1 MAMKAISAAAAAA
14 MALAATQAVAQDSAR
29 LEWKTMHSPAMEGN
43 VEGNSADRTVLV
55 VTPPGYDEHPD
66 KRYPVV
72 YFLHGY
78 WATPQMYQDMAKFEE
93 AVQGAAEDGNEV
105 ILVMPD
111 GHSKLKGGFYSNSPT
126 VGNYQAMVGIDLV
139 QWVDANYR
147 TIASRA
153 GRGLSGHSMGG
164 YGTLRVGMTY
174 PGTFDSLFAMSAC
187 CLSPMS
193 ITTEQAEKIEAM
205 SDDDAAKADF
215 AGLAAVSTLATWA
228 PDPANPPLYVDTSLT
243 EDGKVDPLVNARL
256 AANAMLAW
264 VPSHL
269 PALKSFDAVA
279 LDIGDKDFLLAENE
293 TLHEELTRYGVDHS
307 WTTYDGDHG
316 NRIAARIRS
325 ELLPFFAAHL
335 EKAR

>member
-1 MAMKAISAAAAAA
+1 MRLLPVVLAAAASF
-14 MALAATQAVAQDSAR
+14 ALAAPATAQDKAR
-29 LEWKTMHSPAMEGN
+29 LTWATMHSPAMEGN
-43 VEGNSADRTVLV
+43 VEGNSAERTVLV
-55 VTPPGYDEHPD
+55 VTPPGYDQNPA

-93 AVQGAAEDGNEV
+93 AVQGAAEAGNEV

-111 GHSKLKGGFYSNSPT
+111 GHSKLRGGFYSNSPT
-126 VGNYQAMVGIDLV
+126 VGNYQDMVGKDLV
-139 QWVDANYR
+139 AWVDKTYR
-147 TIASRA
+147 SIPTRA
-153 GRGLSGHSMGG
+153 GRGLAGHSMGG
-164 YGTLRVGMTY
+164 YGTLRIGMTY
-174 PGTFDSLFAMSAC
+174 PETFDSLFAMSAC

-193 ITTEQAEKIEAM
+193 VTPEAM
-205 SDDDAAKADF
+205 AKAKAMTDEEAAKADF
-215 AGLAAVSTLATWA
+215 GGLAGISTLATWA
-228 PDPANPPLYVDTSLT
+228 PDPANAPLFIDTSMT
-243 EDGKVDPLVNARL
+243 DDGKVDPLVNAKL

-269 PALKSFDAVA
+269 QALKSFDAVA
-279 LDIGDKDFLLAENE
+279 LDIGDKDFLLAQNE
-293 TLHEELTRYGVDHS
+293 QLHEELTRFGVEHT

-325 ELLPFFAAHL
+325 ELLPFMARHL

>member
-1 MAMKAISAAAAAA
+1 MKALFAFAATALALVATPAAAQE
-14 MALAATQAVAQDSAR
+14 TAR
-29 LEWKTMHSPAMEGN
+29 LSWQTMHSPAMEGN

-55 VTPPGYDEHPD
+55 VTPPGYDENPT

-126 VGNYQAMVGIDLV
+126 VGNYQDMVGIDLV
-139 QWVDANYR
+139 KWVDANYR
-147 TIASRA
+147 TIASRE

-164 YGTLRVGMTY
+164 YGTLRIGMTY
-174 PGTFDSLFAMSAC
+174 PQTFDSLFAMSAC
-187 CLSPMS
+187 CLAPM
-193 ITTEQAEKIEAM
+193 TVTADDAARIEAM
-205 SDDDAAKADF
+205 TDEDAAKADF
-215 AGLAAVSTLATWA
+215 MGLASVSTLATWA
-228 PDPANPPLYVDTSLT
+228 PDPDNPPLYVDTSLT
-243 EDGKVDPLVNARL
+243 KDGEINPLVNAKL
-256 AANAMLAW
+256 AANAILAM
-264 VPSHL
+264 VPAHL

-279 LDIGDKDFLLAENE
+279 LDIGDKDFLLEQNE
-293 TLHEELTRYGVDHS
+293 ALHAELTHYGVAHS

-325 ELLPFFAAHL
+325 ELLPFFAKQLA
-335 EKAR
+335 KAR

>member
-1 MAMKAISAAAAAA
+1 MKAILGIAAAAF
-14 MALAATQAVAQDSAR
+14 ALATAPAAAQESAR
-29 LEWKTMHSPAMEGN
+29 LSWQTMHSPSIEGN

-55 VTPPGYDEHPD
+55 VTPPGYDENPT

-93 AVQGAAEDGNEV
+93 AVQGAAEAGNEV

-126 VGNYQAMVGIDLV
+126 VGNYQDMVGKDLV
-139 QWVDANYR
+139 SWVDKTYR
-147 TIASRA
+147 TIPERGA
-153 GRGLSGHSMGG
+153 RGLSGHSMGG
-164 YGTLRVGMTY
+164 YGTLRIGMTY
-174 PGTFDSLFAMSAC
+174 PETFDSLFAMSSC

-193 ITTEQAEKIEAM
+193 MTPEAM
-205 SDDDAAKADF
+205 GKAAAMTNEEAAKADF
-215 AGLAAVSTLATWA
+215 GGLAGVSTLATWA
-228 PDPANPPLYVDTSLT
+228 PDPHNAPLFIDTSMT
-243 EDGKVDPLVNARL
+243 EDGKVDPLVNAKL

-269 PALKSFDAVA
+269 QALKSFDAVA
-279 LDIGDKDFLLAENE
+279 LDIGDKDFLLAQNE
-293 TLHEELTRYGVDHS
+293 QLHKELTRFGVEHS

-325 ELLPFFAAHL
+325 ELLPFFATHL